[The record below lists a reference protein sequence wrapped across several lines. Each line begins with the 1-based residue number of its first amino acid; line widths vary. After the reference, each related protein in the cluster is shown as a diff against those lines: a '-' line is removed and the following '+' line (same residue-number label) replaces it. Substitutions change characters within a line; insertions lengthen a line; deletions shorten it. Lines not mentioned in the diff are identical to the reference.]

1 MMQKSFLKKI
11 LIASVAAVLLSSSF
25 GAVEAAPSKSKG
37 PYPYPSQQQSRQS
50 SSQRRMPPRQSSAP
64 RPVMQRP
71 KPVAQR
77 PVMQRPKPVT
87 QRPVMQRP
95 KPVTQRPV
103 MQRPKP
109 VAQRPVMERP
119 KPVNQRP
126 VVQKQKPVT
135 TRPVVQKEKPNTVQP
150 VERKVKP
157 TTVQPVERKVKP
169 NTAQPKEQKVK
180 PNASYPVIQKQ
191 KRDTLQRKNRNADE
205 FKRPQ
210 PKQEVKPSV
219 IKKAKVGGPH
229 ERKQEPLRVKKSEV
243 MKHKHPMMH
252 KKPVHV
258 YERKDLPPKT
268 ERHWDHKDKK
278 LIHDSHHPSVKKDHE
293 KKHIRHL
300 SHKVS
305 KDRRWN
311 HRHPHRRGRYRG
323 YYHGVYHTDVF
334 ATLLAAQIIHSTYD
348 TTPGTVINYDEMSAD
363 DFIPKEAVKYNG
375 HHYLVFS
382 DIGNSMEDAQKFCE
396 SMGGYLATAGDEK
409 KDERLYR
416 LINDSGFD
424 NEYFEKFGS
433 GHLIPDE
440 PVTYQKAES
449 DGSSEEEEYY
459 GFYYWN
465 YRNLREDGTVA
476 GTGGNAFI
484 CEWDV

>member
-1 MMQKSFLKKI
+1 MQKSFLKKI

-50 SSQRRMPPRQSSAP
+50 SSQRRMSPRQSSAP
-64 RPVMQRP
+64 RPVMQRQKPVTQRPVMQRP

-77 PVMQRPKPVT
+77 PVMQRPKPV
-87 QRPVMQRP
+87 
-95 KPVTQRPV
+95 
-103 MQRPKP
+103 
-109 VAQRPVMERP
+109 AQRAVMERP
-119 KPVNQRP
+119 KPVTQRP

-135 TRPVVQKEKPNTVQP
+135 TRPVVQKEKPVTARPVVQKQKP
-150 VERKVKP
+150 VTARPVVQKVKP
-157 TTVQPVERKVKP
+157 KTVQPVERKVKP
-169 NTAQPKEQKVK
+169 NTVQPVEKKVK

-191 KRDTLQRKNRNADE
+191 KRDTLQHKNRKADE

-258 YERKDLPPKT
+258 YERKDMPPKT

-278 LIHDSHHPSVKKDHE
+278 LIHDPHHPSVKKDHE

-433 GHLIPDE
+433 GRLIPDE

-484 CEWDV
+484 CEWDA

>member
-1 MMQKSFLKKI
+1 MQKSFLKKI

-71 KPVAQR
+71 KPV
-77 PVMQRPKPVT
+77 T

-135 TRPVVQKEKPNTVQP
+135 TRPVVQKEKPNTAQP
-150 VERKVKP
+150 VEM
-157 TTVQPVERKVKP
+157 KVKP
-169 NTAQPKEQKVK
+169 NTVQPKEQKVK

-191 KRDTLQRKNRNADE
+191 KRDTLQRKNRNADKY
-205 FKRPQ
+205 KRPQ

-219 IKKAKVGGPH
+219 IQKAKVGSPH
-229 ERKQEPLRVKKSEV
+229 ERKQEPLHVKKSEV

-278 LIHDSHHPSVKKDHE
+278 LIHHSHHPSVKKDHE
-293 KKHIRHL
+293 KKHIRRH

-433 GHLIPDE
+433 GRLIPDE

-484 CEWDV
+484 CEWDA